1 MSRIHCYYTLPGA
14 ASVPMS
20 CGSVWSLCHSS
31 SLPPARLRITA
42 TMSRMAGDGEKSEV
56 STGGWPFLPTT
67 RLASYE
73 ALPLSPILRA
83 APTKFEAEQPTK
95 STD

>member
-1 MSRIHCYYTLPGA
+1 
-14 ASVPMS
+14 
-20 CGSVWSLCHSS
+20 
-31 SLPPARLRITA
+31 
-42 TMSRMAGDGEKSEV
+42 MSRMAGDGEKSEV

-67 RLASYE
+67 RVASYE